1 MSSATEGLDRGDPT
15 ASYFLQKIC
24 LLAKRSCV
32 FSSYQVEGG
41 NLSFNHKS
49 THKYSRIIPLL
60 VKNGFYLEAYEDV
73 ALLKS

>member
-1 MSSATEGLDRGDPT
+1 MSIGTEGLDWGDPT
-15 ASYFLQKIC
+15 AIYFVQKIC

-41 NLSFNHKS
+41 SLSFNHKS

-60 VKNGFYLEAYEDV
+60 DKNRFYPETYEDV